1 MRQGSCV
8 LPTDAAGRVLD
19 RLAGL
24 EQIIAPAAVRQ
35 ALADTGRVNG
45 HACVLTHEV
54 MLWVVIAMG
63 LFTNVPIR
71 QVFKLGRW
79 LRGGEATPCRS
90 ALCQARQRLGVAPLR
105 RLFQQVVRPLAT
117 PQTRGAF
124 YRSRRC
130 VGVDGVTL
138 DAPDT
143 DANVA
148 AFGRPSAGEAGD
160 GPFPQVR
167 KVSLVELGTHV
178 EFAFRHQPAYRGS
191 ERELLDELISSVPPD
206 SLLHADIGFYRYEL
220 WEKLGR
226 RGTKLLW
233 RVQPDMPLTPQQVFA
248 DGSFLTKIYP
258 SRYLR
263 RRDRQGLLV
272 RAIRYT
278 VDDPQRTGHG
288 ETHVL
293 LTNLLEPDQYPAAE
307 LITGY
312 HQRWEEELVFD
323 EPKTHQDPP
332 RASKPTHLRSQTP
345 AGVEQELYAL
355 ALAHFVVRALMT
367 QAAESADLD
376 PDRLSFTGCFQILQC
391 RLPEA
396 VGRSPVELQAWH
408 DALVREL
415 AQERSDPRRNRI
427 NPRVV
432 KRDRSKFPK
441 KRPEHRHPPPLKKT
455 YGQAVVMLK

>member
-8 LPTDAAGRVLD
+8 LPADAAGRIMD

-24 EQIIAPAAVRQ
+24 EQIISPEAVRQ
-35 ALADTGRVNG
+35 ALADTQRVNG

-54 MLWVVIAMG
+54 MCWVVMAMG

-79 LRGGEATPCRS
+79 LRPGEATPCRS
-90 ALCQARQRLGVAPLR
+90 ALCQARQRLGVEPLKA
-105 RLFQQVVRPLAT
+105 LFRQVVRPLAT

-124 YRSRRC
+124 YRGLRP
-130 VGVDGVTL
+130 VGVDGVVFDL
-138 DAPDT
+138 PDT
-143 DANVA
+143 DANLA
-148 AFGRPSAGEAGD
+148 AFGRPTAGEAGD

-178 EFAFRHQPAYRGS
+178 ELAFRVQPAHHGS
-191 ERELLDELISSVPPD
+191 ERELLDELVDDVPAD
-206 SLLHADIGFYRYEL
+206 SLLHADQGFYRYEL
-220 WEKLGR
+220 WEKLTGR
-226 RGTKLLW
+226 GIKLLW
-233 RVQPDMPLTPQQVFA
+233 RGPPAMLLTPQQRLA

-258 SRYLR
+258 SPHRPR
-263 RRDRQGLLV
+263 ACPGLVV

-278 VDDPQRTGHG
+278 LDDPQRTGHR
-288 ETHVL
+288 EAHVL
-293 LTNLLEPDQYPAAE
+293 LTNLLDAEQYPATE
-307 LITGY
+307 LIAGY
-312 HQRWEEELVFD
+312 HERWEEELVFD
-323 EPKTHQDPP
+323 EQKTHQDPP

-345 AGVEQELYAL
+345 AGVAQELYAL

-367 QAAESADLD
+367 RAADSADLD

-396 VGRSPVELQAWH
+396 AGLSPAQLRAWH
-408 DALVREL
+408 DALLREL
-415 AQERSDPRRNRI
+415 AQERTDPRRNRI

-432 KRDRSKFPK
+432 KRHRSKFPK
-441 KRPEHRHPPPLKKT
+441 KRPEHRHLPPLKKT
-455 YGQAVVMLK
+455 FEQAMVMLN